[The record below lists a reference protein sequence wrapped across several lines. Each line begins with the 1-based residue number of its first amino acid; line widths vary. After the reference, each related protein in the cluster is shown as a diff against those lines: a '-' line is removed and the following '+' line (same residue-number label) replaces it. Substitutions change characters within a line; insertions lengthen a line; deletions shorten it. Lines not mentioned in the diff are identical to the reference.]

1 MVSSAK
7 PTSAAG
13 RKRPPARTP
22 EDRENQLMASA
33 IDLVEKQIAE
43 GTVSS
48 QVLTHYIRMSSSR
61 NRLEEQKL
69 RLETERIRVQNDD
82 ILRARERE
90 EDYDKVLIALR
101 RYQGDTSDH
110 FD

>member
-48 QVLTHYIRMSSSR
+48 QVLSHYVRMSSTR

-69 RLETERIRVQNDD
+69 RYETERLRVQNENE
-82 ILRARERE
+82 LLARERE
-90 EDYDKVLIALR
+90 EDYAKVLEALQAYR
-101 RYQGDTSDH
+101 GEDH
-110 FD
+110 DFDA